1 MAKANR
7 WQMALPDILAE
18 QLGAHVGA
26 QAADLWL
33 AKYASDPGPNVIGFM
48 REVSQALQF
57 DARQRNALR
66 TAVHRARTG
75 STAGPQTTAPE
86 FRAGSKVAVALLT
99 AIRNKLIARTGRP
112 PAEFIE
118 DLGHLLGGRDGLQ
131 EMAAPALGWIIQ
143 GGRIPELSFDQLT
156 DLVHKVYIALCHTVG
171 PVPADEIFYKAVE
184 HAKALPEAEQFPP
197 TNLIFTDKA

>member
-1 MAKANR
+1 MAKALP
-7 WQMALPDILAE
+7 WQMALPDILSE
-18 QLGAHVGA
+18 QLGVHVGA

-66 TAVHRARTG
+66 TAVHRART
-75 STAGPQTTAPE
+75 SASAQPQTTAPE

-99 AIRNKLIARTGRP
+99 AIRAKLIARTGRP

-118 DLGHLLGGRDGLQ
+118 DLGQLLSAAGGLQ

-143 GGRIPELSFDQLT
+143 GGRMPELSFEQLT
-156 DLVHKVYIALCHTVG
+156 DLVHNVYVALCHTLG
-171 PVPADEIFYKAVE
+171 PVPADELFYKAVE
-184 HAKALPEAEQFPP
+184 HAKTLPEAEQFPP